1 MQTPYELLGGET
13 GVKALANEFYRVMS
27 QREEAAGIRKMHA
40 PNLSTVSEKLFQ
52 FLSGWLGGP
61 QLYLQKHGTICLSN
75 PHAAYAIGSDERD
88 QWLACMDQALDNLN
102 TSAELKAMLK
112 EPMFNL
118 ADVMRNRD

>member
-27 QREEAAGIRKMHA
+27 QREDAAGIRKMHA
-40 PNLSTVSEKLFQ
+40 PNLSAVSEKLFQ

-102 TSAELKAMLK
+102 ASADLKAMLK